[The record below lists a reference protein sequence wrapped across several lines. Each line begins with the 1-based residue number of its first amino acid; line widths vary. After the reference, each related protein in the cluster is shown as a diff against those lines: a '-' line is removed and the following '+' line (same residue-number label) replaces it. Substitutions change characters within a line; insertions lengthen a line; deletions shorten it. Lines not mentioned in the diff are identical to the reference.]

1 MTQWLIVRSK
11 YKIKF
16 GKLNKPT
23 LIIMSYY
30 VIKQEHNFVS
40 TNKKSLELP
49 EKLLLIQLIY
59 DKSVQHHSLWY
70 FKIILYYTP
79 QNVDFGENV

>member
-23 LIIMSYY
+23 LIIMSNY

-49 EKLLLIQLIY
+49 EKLLLIQLIC

-70 FKIILYYTP
+70 FKIILYYIP